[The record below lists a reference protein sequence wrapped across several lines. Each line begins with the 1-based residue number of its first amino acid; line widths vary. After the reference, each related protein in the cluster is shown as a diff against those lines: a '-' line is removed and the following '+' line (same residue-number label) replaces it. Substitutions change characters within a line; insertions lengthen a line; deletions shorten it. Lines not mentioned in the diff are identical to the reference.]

1 MIFPEQNF
9 TVSTLSDLYY
19 ETGATILANFSI
31 FDARIEDFYEGCA
44 VTLRSL
50 KRKPFSWSDITTTL
64 SNRVHDVLYGT
75 YWDGKVPR
83 LNNDPRALTVY
94 RILDDIKRIVRENT
108 NWKSWQQMEPSDE
121 DDEDQTW
128 QKMGKETKIDDYNN
142 IPVLFY
148 TDGFLNPNK
157 KKKKNQEYKKIRIKK
172 ETKNIKLIF

>member
-31 FDARIEDFYEGCA
+31 LDATLVDFCGGCA
-44 VTLRSL
+44 VTLPSF
-50 KRKPFSWSDITTTL
+50 KNKPFSWDDLTTTL
-64 SNRVHDVLYGT
+64 NNRVHNVLFGT
-75 YWDGKVPR
+75 YYDGQIPR
-83 LNNDPRALTVY
+83 NNNDSRAQTMY
-94 RILDDIKRIVRENT
+94 RILDDIKRIVRDNK
-108 NWKSWQQMEPSDE
+108 NWK
-121 DDEDQTW
+121 TW
-128 QKMGKETKIDDYNN
+128 QKFDQETEIADYNN

>member
-108 NWKSWQQMEPSDE
+108 NNWK
-121 DDEDQTW
+121 TW
-128 QKMGKETKIDDYNN
+128 QKLDKETKIDDYNN